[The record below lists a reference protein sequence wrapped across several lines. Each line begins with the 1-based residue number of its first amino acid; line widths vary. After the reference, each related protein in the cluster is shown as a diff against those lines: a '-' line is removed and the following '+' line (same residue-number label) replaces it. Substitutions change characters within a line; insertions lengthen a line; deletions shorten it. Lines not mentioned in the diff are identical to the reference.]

1 MRILAM
7 TVRAALR
14 ALRRNKMRSALTTL
28 GIVIGVAAVIA
39 MVSIGRGANVAV
51 QRQIE
56 SLGTNLLMIVPGA
69 TTSSGVRSGWGGVST
84 LTVRDAEAIRAEVPA
99 IAEIAWMKRQ
109 IGQVVYAER
118 NWGTSVQGVSPSYSE
133 VRNWPVREGVFFTQ
147 RDEDSANRVAVL
159 GRTVVDQLFGPGE
172 DPIGATIRVKDVPVR
187 VVGVLSR
194 KGQTGWGQDQDDAVL
209 LPFSTAERRV
219 LGTEILGIA
228 DMLFATARSA
238 AEIEEAQQQITTVLR
253 ERHRIQP
260 GQDDDFTV
268 RDLNEMMQA
277 SQTASRIM
285 TSLLLAVASISL
297 LVGGIGIMNI
307 LLVSVTE
314 RTREIGVRMAVG
326 AKGRHILLQ
335 FLVEAIALSAV
346 GGLGGAILGVAA
358 ARLVSALA
366 GWPTIVSPPAV
377 LGAVL
382 FSAAVGVFFG
392 FYPARKAAR
401 LDPIAA
407 LRYE

>member
-1 MRILAM
+1 M

-51 QRQIE
+51 QQQIA

-69 TTSSGVRSGWGGVST
+69 TTSGGARSGWGGVST
-84 LTVRDAEAIRAEVPA
+84 LTTRDAEAILRDTTAVADVTYFKRA
-99 IAEIAWMKRQ
+99 IA
-109 IGQVVYAER
+109 QVVYGDD
-118 NWGTSVQGVSPSYSE
+118 NWSTSVQGTTASYAN
-133 VRNWPVREGVFFTQ
+133 VRNWRIAKGAFFGE
-147 RDEDSANRVAVL
+147 RDELTANRVAVL
-159 GRTVVDQLFGPGE
+159 GQTVVDSLFDAGE
-172 DPIGATIRVKDVPVR
+172 DPVGATIRVKDVPFR
-187 VVGVLSR
+187 VIGVLAR
-194 KGQTGWGQDQDDAVL
+194 KGQTTWGQDQDDVVVI
-209 LPFSTAERRV
+209 PFSTAERRV
-219 LGTEILGIA
+219 LGTEFLGSV
-228 DMLFATARSA
+228 DMIFVSA
-238 AEIEEAQQQITTVLR
+238 ASRASIETAKEEITALLR

-268 RDLNEMMQA
+268 RDLNEMAQA
-277 SQTASRIM
+277 SASASQVM

-314 RTREIGVRMAVG
+314 RTREIGIRMAVG
-326 AKGRHILLQ
+326 AKSRHILLQ
-335 FLVEAIALSAV
+335 FLVEAIALSLV
-346 GGLGGAILGVAA
+346 GGLLGAIVGVAS

-366 GWPTIVSPPAV
+366 GWPTLIAP
-377 LGAVL
+377 GAVVGSLL
-382 FSAAVGVFFG
+382 FSGAVGVFFG

>member
-14 ALRRNKMRSALTTL
+14 ALRRNKMRSGLTTL

-51 QRQIE
+51 QRQID
-56 SLGTNLLMIVPGA
+56 SLGTNMLMIMPGA
-69 TTSSGVRSGWGGVST
+69 TTSSGVRSGWGGAST
-84 LTVRDAEAIRAEVPA
+84 LTVRDAEAIRAESPA
-99 IAEIAWMKRQ
+99 VAEVAWMKRD

-118 NWGTSVQGVSPSYSE
+118 NWSTSIQGVSPSYAE
-133 VRNWPVREGVFFTQ
+133 VRNWRIRDGAFFTQ
-147 RDEDSANRVAVL
+147 RDEDAANRVAVL
-159 GRTVVDQLFGPGE
+159 GRTVVDELFGPGE
-172 DPIGATIRVKDVPVR
+172 DPIGATIRVQDVPFR
-187 VVGVLSR
+187 VVGVLAR
-194 KGQTGWGQDQDDAVL
+194 KGQTGWGQDQDDTIL
-209 LPFSTAERRV
+209 MPFSTAERRV
-219 LGTEILGIA
+219 LGTEILGSA
-228 DMLFATARSA
+228 DILFATARSA
-238 AEIEEAQQQITTVLR
+238 AEIGAASEQVTEVLR
-253 ERHRIQP
+253 ARHRIQP
-260 GQDDDFTV
+260 GRDDDFTV

-326 AKGRHILLQ
+326 AKSRHILLQ
-335 FLVEAIALSAV
+335 FLVEAIVLSAV
-346 GGLGGAILGVAA
+346 GGLGGALLGVTA

-366 GWPTIVSPPAV
+366 GWPTIVSPAAV

-392 FYPARKAAR
+392 FYPARKAAH